1 MSLCVCGMCSKSYIK
16 RIGMNTCQDGVHLSV
31 DVFIDIVRCVPG
43 ALSAD
48 AGGAGDPAAAHGADA
63 GPVSEEG
70 PRAGPEQSL
79 SPAERLQCINTYII
93 MAWDSFQD

>member
-1 MSLCVCGMCSKSYIK
+1 MCISQL
-16 RIGMNTCQDGVHLSV
+16 TV
-31 DVFIDIVRCVPG
+31 DVFIDVVRCVPG

-70 PRAGPEQSL
+70 PRAGPDQSL

-93 MAWDSFQD
+93 MA

>member
-1 MSLCVCGMCSKSYIK
+1 MCVECAVIIYQENWYEHMPG
-16 RIGMNTCQDGVHLSV
+16 RVHLSV

-70 PRAGPEQSL
+70 PRAGPEQACPLLKGCSAL
-79 SPAERLQCINTYII
+79 NTYII
-93 MAWDSFQD
+93 MA